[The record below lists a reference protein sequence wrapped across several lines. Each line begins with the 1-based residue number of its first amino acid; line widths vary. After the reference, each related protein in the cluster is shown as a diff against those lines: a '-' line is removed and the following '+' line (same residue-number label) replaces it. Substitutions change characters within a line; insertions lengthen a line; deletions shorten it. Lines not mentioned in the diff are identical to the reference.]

1 MRKNNNEDSSSSQN
15 FHYGG
20 TLQIH
25 FCRCG
30 NELPLKTSGT
40 KSNPG
45 RRYWACPNYG
55 TGQYCGV
62 FKWLDNEMCP
72 RSKQI
77 IPGLLAKINKLEA
90 EVNDF
95 QMKEKKL
102 ESEVRMLEEK
112 MNTKYTLKTIVIIVT
127 ICVTLICC
135 NMK

>member
-30 NELPLKTSGT
+30 NELPLKTSWT

-55 TGQYCGV
+55 VNTVEFSSGWTMKCAQ
-62 FKWLDNEMCP
+62 DQ
-72 RSKQI
+72 SK
-77 IPGLLAKINKLEA
+77 
-90 EVNDF
+90 
-95 QMKEKKL
+95 
-102 ESEVRMLEEK
+102 
-112 MNTKYTLKTIVIIVT
+112 
-127 ICVTLICC
+127 
-135 NMK
+135 